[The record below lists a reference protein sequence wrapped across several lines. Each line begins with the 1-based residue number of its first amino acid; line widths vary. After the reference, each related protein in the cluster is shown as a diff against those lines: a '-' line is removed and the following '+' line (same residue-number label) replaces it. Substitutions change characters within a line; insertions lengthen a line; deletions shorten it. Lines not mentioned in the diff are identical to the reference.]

1 MAVTKAVLGYLIRDG
16 QILLIRK
23 KRGHGRGKW
32 NGPGGRMESG
42 ESPEH
47 CLRRELK
54 EEIGIRVTGERRL
67 GNLSFY
73 ENERLDWFVYL
84 FLVEEYEGEPKESK
98 EAYPLW
104 FSLDKIPYERMWE
117 DDRHW
122 LPLVIEEKSLRGDFW
137 FEKGK
142 LVRYSLSPKPNYS

>member
-1 MAVTKAVLGYLIRDG
+1 MAVTEAVLGYIIRES
-16 QILLIRK
+16 QILLIK
-23 KRGHGRGKW
+23 KKKGHGRGKW
-32 NGPGGRMESG
+32 NGPGGRIESG
-42 ESPEH
+42 ESPED

-84 FLVEEYEGEPKESK
+84 FRVEEYEGEPKESK

-104 FSLDKIPYERMWE
+104 FSLDKIPYEKMWE

-122 LPLVIEEKSLRGDFW
+122 LPLVIEEKNLRGNFW

-142 LVRYSLSPKPNYS
+142 LISYSVNSSADYS